1 MDTKT
6 DPRTVEAT
14 RHPAE
19 SYVHPPR
26 VPPSPADHVFGPDHM
41 VHFYDVPGE
50 YGYVMEGKDHGFSAV
65 SVIFTDTW
73 PGGGPPLHLHETE
86 EAQVLRDGRYR
97 VLIGDH
103 RYDVTGPAVVRIPAG
118 VPHTF
123 LNVGDKVIH
132 VVGVFPGEALTYEE
146 LGPNPL
152 LDEPVS
158 AS

>member
-50 YGYVMEGKDHGFSAV
+50 
-65 SVIFTDTW
+65 
-73 PGGGPPLHLHETE
+73 
-86 EAQVLRDGRYR
+86 
-97 VLIGDH
+97 
-103 RYDVTGPAVVRIPAG
+103 
-118 VPHTF
+118 
-123 LNVGDKVIH
+123 
-132 VVGVFPGEALTYEE
+132 ALTYEE